1 VASDRAGD
9 DSGRTSAVVLAL
21 RVPAGPH
28 AVGLPVPVELEVRN
42 AGGDEIWM
50 VGVVD
55 GSEDGVRYPSYRPS
69 VTRGGAVVASP
80 PPPED
85 PLVGPLREVDF
96 RRLAPGEAFD
106 PTRRDGE
113 AAYLPLSTFANFRP
127 DEPGTYRY
135 ELTLSTESPRPEDW
149 LGRFGQEPHQAKVL
163 ELVARVPRL
172 TVGAATEV
180 EVVS

>member
-1 VASDRAGD
+1 MDGAGD

-21 RVPAGPH
+21 RAPAGPH
-28 AVGLPVPVELEVRN
+28 PVGRPIPVELEVRN
-42 AGGDEIWM
+42 ASGDEIWV

-55 GSEDGVRYPSYRPS
+55 GSEGGVRYPHYRPS
-69 VTRGGAVVASP
+69 VTRAGTVVASP
-80 PPPED
+80 APPED

-96 RRLAPGEAFD
+96 RCLAPGEAFD
-106 PTRRDGE
+106 PTRGE
-113 AAYLPLSTFANFRP
+113 GGAAYLPLATFANFRP

-163 ELVARVPRL
+163 ELVARVPR
-172 TVGAATEV
+172 VAVVAALEV
-180 EVVS
+180 EVAS

>member
-1 VASDRAGD
+1 
-9 DSGRTSAVVLAL
+9 L
-21 RVPAGPH
+21 RVPPGPH
-28 AVGLPVPVELEVRN
+28 EVALPVPVELEVRN
-42 AGGDEIWM
+42 AGVDEILL

-55 GSEDGVRYPSYRPS
+55 GSENGVRYPSYRPS
-69 VTRGGAVVASP
+69 VSRGGAVVASP

-106 PTRRDGE
+106 PTRRDRE
-113 AAYLPLSTFANFRP
+113 AAYMPLFTFANFRP

-163 ELVARVPRL
+163 ELLARVPRL
-172 TVGAATEV
+172 TVVAAIEV
-180 EVVS
+180 EVASD